1 MHIITISQNF
11 ILGYLPT
18 NLSVCDALAT
28 LWHRLLDNSKYYYDI
43 IMIQLPECKV
53 IDMTAF
59 CQSLSIEMIS
69 LFKFAHF
76 LLHFSKGSEHW
87 YCWSHALILTFS
99 KIKMH
104 YYSMM
109 VSNNLLP
116 IQHNTMLF
124 LSPFSTV
131 VLLSYISVS
140 LTHCCQASIISDR
153 PENETNYTYF
163 RHPIPTSQ
171 KLGGKKLF
179 CC

>member
-18 NLSVCDALAT
+18 NLSVCNALAT

-124 LSPFSTV
+124 LPPFSTV
-131 VLLSYISVS
+131 VLLSYISVR
-140 LTHCCQASIISDR
+140 LTHCCQASIPSAGLKMRLTTHTSDTQY
-153 PENETNYTYF
+153 PLLKN
-163 RHPIPTSQ
+163 
-171 KLGGKKLF
+171 
-179 CC
+179 